1 MEKTGTEDDR
11 ALRVEGEVRQII
23 SYDTER
29 LHCVKGEILFKTTV
43 NISIEKW
50 NDVKYIQK
58 YKWISV

>member
-50 NDVKYIQK
+50 NDVKYI
-58 YKWISV
+58 